1 MSSLRDLML
10 KLSYHKGEDDI
21 AADFYLPCMRRARRY
36 DRAVGFF
43 SSSVFVLAWPSLREF
58 AASSGQMRIVCSPAL
73 SSNDIDALDVGY
85 NSSGVEQFSSDA
97 REELHRLLASPVLHK
112 PTKVLASLV
121 AGGVIDLRIA
131 WIAPQTSG
139 RSRRIFHDKVGIFSD
154 VDDQRVVFK
163 GSMNETWPGLAA
175 DGNLESI
182 DVYASWRNEENAQRV
197 ADEVQYFNNLW
208 HDEQPGVTVTP
219 FPDVFRQE
227 LLDIAEEARWEDYVD
242 EICLELETATR
253 GIADPG
259 PRIRTPRPH
268 QIAALEAWAQRGR
281 RGILEHATGSGKTFT
296 ALCTIHESLERGEV
310 PLVLVPSELL
320 LNQWRKEL
328 AKTFESDGLQLLV
341 CGGGLRTW
349 EEQRRLSLWTRDD
362 SPGEPRVVLAT
373 MQTATSEKFRQLL
386 RDGAHLFVVA
396 DEVHR
401 TGSPT
406 NRQLLDISS
415 GPRLGLSATPRRSG
429 DPLGTAALMGYFEGV
444 VPPPF
449 TLQDAI
455 AAGTLT
461 PYWYR
466 PHQVSLNADEQEGWD
481 SLTAQIGKQ
490 LAIRGDEES
499 CLLDEA
505 IKRLYIRRARIA
517 KKAVGKSP
525 LAAEVVSQHFEHGQ
539 RWLVYCEDREQLRAV
554 RGAIEEAGLSTVY
567 EYHSAMD
574 GDPVSTIRLFERSGG
589 VLVAIRCLDE
599 GVDIPAT
606 SHALILASSRNP
618 REFIQRRGR
627 VLRTAPSKSIAHIH
641 DAIVLPSGIDREV
654 PIGSM
659 VKGELARAIE
669 FGQYAENPD
678 GVVELKAIAV
688 EYGLDWQSLT
698 EEGFEV
704 DEDE

>member
-21 AADFYLPCMRRARRY
+21 AADFYLPCMRRSHRY

-58 AASSGQMRIVCSPAL
+58 AASGGQMRIVCSPVL
-73 SSNDIDALDVGY
+73 TSGDVDALNVGY
-85 NSSGVEQFSSDA
+85 NSSGVEQFEAEA
-97 REELHRLLASPVLHK
+97 RKELYRLLASPAFHK
-112 PTKVLASLV
+112 PTKILASLV

-131 WIAPQTSG
+131 WVGPQTSG

-154 VDDQRVVFK
+154 VDEQRVVFK

-197 ADEVQYFNNLW
+197 ADEVQYFDNLW
-208 HDEQPGVTVTP
+208 HDEQPGVIVTP
-219 FPDVFRQE
+219 FPEVIQKE
-227 LLDIAEEARWEDYVD
+227 LRDIAEEARWEEYVD
-242 EICLELETATR
+242 EICLELETAAR
-253 GIADPG
+253 LSVDQGPG
-259 PRIRTPRPH
+259 SRTPRPH
-268 QIAALEAWAQRGR
+268 QVAALAAWAQRDR

-296 ALCTIHESLERGEV
+296 ALCTIRDSLERGEV

-320 LNQWRKEL
+320 LNQWRAEL
-328 AKTFESDGLQLLV
+328 TQTFESDGLRLLV
-341 CGGGLRTW
+341 CGGGHRTW
-349 EEQRRLSLWTRDD
+349 EEQRRLPLWTRDD
-362 SPGEPRVVLAT
+362 RLDAPRVVLAT
-373 MQTATSEKFRQLL
+373 MQTASSEKFRRLL
-386 RDGAHLFVVA
+386 RDGPHLFVVA

-401 TGSPT
+401 AGSPT
-406 NRQLLDISS
+406 HRQLLDIAS

-429 DPLGTAALMGYFEGV
+429 DPVGTAALMGYFEGV

-449 TLQDAI
+449 TLRDAI
-455 AAGTLT
+455 AVGTLT

-466 PHQVSLNADEQEGWD
+466 PHQVSLNAHEQQEWD
-481 SLTAQIGKQ
+481 RLTAQIGRQ

-499 CLLDEA
+499 ALLDDA
-505 IKRLYIRRARIA
+505 IMRLYVRRARIA
-517 KKAVGKSP
+517 KKAAGKSP
-525 LAAEVVSQHFEHGQ
+525 LAARVLSQHFEQGQ

-554 RGAIEEAGLSTVY
+554 RGAIEEAGLPTVY
-567 EYHSAMD
+567 EYHSAMG
-574 GDPVSTIRLFERSGG
+574 GDPASTLRLFEQSGG
-589 VLVAIRCLDE
+589 VMVAIRCLDE

-627 VLRTAPSKSIAHIH
+627 VLRTAPGKSIAHIH
-641 DAIVLPSGIDREV
+641 DAIVLPSGIDGEI

-678 GVVELKAIAV
+678 GVVELKTIAV
-688 EYGLDWQSLT
+688 EYGLEWQALT

>member
-1 MSSLRDLML
+1 MSSLRDLAL

-21 AADFYLPCMRRARRY
+21 AEGFYLPCMRRSRRY

-58 AASSGQMRIVCSPAL
+58 AAAGGQMRIVCSPIL
-73 SSNDIDALDVGY
+73 TSGDIDALSVGY
-85 NSSGVEQFSSDA
+85 NSVGIEQFEAAA
-97 REELHRLLASPVLHK
+97 RKELSRLLASPAFQK
-112 PTKVLASLV
+112 PTKILASLV

-131 WIAPQTSG
+131 WVGPETSG

-154 VDDQRVVFK
+154 ADEQRVVFK

-197 ADEVQYFNNLW
+197 DDEVQYFDNLW
-208 HDEQPGVTVTP
+208 HDRQPGVTVTP
-219 FPDVFRQE
+219 FPEVIQRE
-227 LLDIAEEARWEDYVD
+227 LREIAEEARWEEYVD
-242 EICLELETATR
+242 EICMELETAARVSADR
-253 GIADPG
+253 GPAS
-259 PRIRTPRPH
+259 RTPRPH
-268 QIAALEAWAQRGR
+268 QVAALEAWTQAGR

-296 ALCTIHESLERGEV
+296 ALCAIRGSLDRGEV

-320 LNQWRKEL
+320 LKQWREEL
-328 AKTFESDGLQLLV
+328 TQTFESDELQLLV
-341 CGGGLRTW
+341 CGGGHRTW
-349 EEQRRLSLWTRDD
+349 EVQRRLSLWTRNESADD
-362 SPGEPRVVLAT
+362 SRVVLAT
-373 MQTATSEKFRQLL
+373 MQTASSEDFRRLL
-386 RDGAHLFVVA
+386 REGPHLFVVA

-401 TGSPT
+401 IGSPT
-406 NRQLLDISS
+406 HRRLLDLAS

-429 DPLGTAALMGYFEGV
+429 DPVGTAALMAYFEDV

-449 TLQDAI
+449 TLHDAI

-466 PHQVSLNADEQEGWD
+466 PHQVSLNANEQEEWD
-481 SLTAQIGKQ
+481 RLTAQIGRQ

-499 CLLDEA
+499 ALLDEG
-505 IKRLYIRRARIA
+505 IKRRYIQRARIA
-517 KKAVGKSP
+517 KKAAGKSQ
-525 LAAEVVSQHFEHGQ
+525 LAAKVLSQHFRQGQ
-539 RWLVYCEDREQLRAV
+539 RWLVYCEDREQLREV
-554 RGAIEEAGLSTVY
+554 RGAIERAGLPTVY

-574 GDPVSTIRLFERSGG
+574 GDPTSTLRLFEQSGG
-589 VLVAIRCLDE
+589 VMVAIRCLDE

-627 VLRTAPSKSIAHIH
+627 VLRTAPGKSVAHVH
-641 DAIVLPSGIDREV
+641 DAIVLPAGIDLDV

-669 FGQYAENPD
+669 FGQHAENPD
-678 GVVELKAIAV
+678 GVVELRTIAV
-688 EYGLDWQSLT
+688 DYGLDWETLT

-704 DEDE
+704 DEDR